1 VQISEASSFAD
12 RLSFV
17 GQADAATSIG
27 NWLEGLD
34 RLRPVFDTIPNWFR
48 DIRWPKGE
56 LEELFESLAEGDEQW
71 GILYDA
77 MFRLQGSTVK
87 ILRQDYNKRTVAI
100 TYRRSIPYN
109 IEPVLIFDASGNV
122 AMEYTFIAKNSCNL
136 ERLPSATK
144 TYRNLTVRYFD
155 FRAGQAAYRTKADI
169 ETLAAAAA
177 EAAIG
182 KPPGEEVLIIH
193 RKGESAPAATLR
205 PLILAKVRA
214 LGGDESKLRF
224 LTWGCH
230 RATNEFQRFEHVILI
245 GLLQAPLSAIIAMIY
260 GTSGKRMDMTVSRI
274 DIEIMRMSRIIGD
287 AIQAIGRGAV
297 RQMTAEGDV
306 PHGCTVDLI
315 ASSVGPMGFKDPLN
329 TLANMFPG
337 ATVKPWFPNIP
348 AAKQSKDMLIADAA
362 RSLLGDKPEA
372 LITSG
377 EWASQAGYSARTLQ
391 RGINKGV
398 VKALLVAQGIIACKQ
413 GQKWLI
419 QREDGAERLAAA

>member
-1 VQISEASSFAD
+1 
-12 RLSFV
+12 
-17 GQADAATSIG
+17 
-27 NWLEGLD
+27 
-34 RLRPVFDTIPNWFR
+34 
-48 DIRWPKGE
+48 
-56 LEELFESLAEGDEQW
+56 
-71 GILYDA
+71 
-77 MFRLQGSTVK
+77 
-87 ILRQDYNKRTVAI
+87 
-100 TYRRSIPYN
+100 
-109 IEPVLIFDASGNV
+109 
-122 AMEYTFIAKNSCNL
+122 L